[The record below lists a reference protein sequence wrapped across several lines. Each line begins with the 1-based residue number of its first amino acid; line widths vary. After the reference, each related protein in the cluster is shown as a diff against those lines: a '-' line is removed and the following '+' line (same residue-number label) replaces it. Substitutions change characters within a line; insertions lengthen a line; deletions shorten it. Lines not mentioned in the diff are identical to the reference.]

1 MQTRS
6 RLFED
11 FAKVASSAAGSLSGL
26 KAEIETRVRQQVED
40 MVARLDLVTRED
52 FDAVKAV
59 AVKAREE
66 QEQLEKRLAA
76 LEAEVAR
83 LSATGSSKE

>member
-1 MQTRS
+1 MQTRT

-11 FAKVASSAAGSLSGL
+11 LAKVASSAAGSLSGL
-26 KAEIETRVRQQVED
+26 KAEMETRMRQQLEG

-52 FDAVKAV
+52 FDAVRAV

-66 QEQLEKRLAA
+66 QEQLERRLAV

-83 LSATGSSKE
+83 LAATGSLKE

>member
-1 MQTRS
+1 MQTRT

-11 FAKVASSAAGSLSGL
+11 LAKVASGAAGSLSGL
-26 KAEIETRVRQQVED
+26 KAEVEARMRQQLED

-52 FDAVKAV
+52 FDAVRAV

-66 QEQLEKRLAA
+66 QEQLERRLAT

-83 LSATGSSKE
+83 LAATGSPKE

>member
-1 MQTRS
+1 MQTRT

-11 FAKVASSAAGSLSGL
+11 LAKVASGAAGSLSGL
-26 KAEIETRVRQQVED
+26 KAEVEARMRQQFED

-52 FDAVKAV
+52 FEAIRAV

-66 QEQLEKRLAA
+66 QEQLERRLAA

-83 LSATGSSKE
+83 LAATGSSKE